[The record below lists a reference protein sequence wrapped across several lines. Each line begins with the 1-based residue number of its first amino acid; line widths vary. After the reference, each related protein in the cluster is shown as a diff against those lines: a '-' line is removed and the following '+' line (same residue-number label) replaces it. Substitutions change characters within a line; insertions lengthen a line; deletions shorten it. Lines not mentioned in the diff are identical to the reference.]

1 MDLRQLAALTAV
13 ADHGTFSAAAD
24 ALHTVQSNVSTHVR
38 RLEHELGVVLVDRAA
53 GRLTGEGEAVVARA
67 RRIQGEIDAL
77 VADVAALR
85 EDVRGSVLLGIIS
98 TIARWLVP
106 LLLEAMAER
115 YPGVQMVVVDASTTS
130 LAPQLAASRLDLA
143 LVNLP
148 LPDPDLVSDPLFDED
163 MVVVAPLSHPL
174 AQRDSLALADL
185 GDTRLLLPPVGT
197 ALRSELDA
205 GAERA
210 GVHLHPQAE
219 LDGVRLTA
227 SLVLAGHGAAVL
239 PATALSHWAPG
250 QWKRIPLTGLSPR
263 RVGLAV
269 RRRGLLAAPARALE
283 AVVREVVLREAEAQ
297 PGVRLCAEPTN

>member
-24 ALHTVQSNVSTHVR
+24 ALHTVQSNVSTHIR
-38 RLEHELGVVLVDRAA
+38 RLEHELGVVLVDRSA

-67 RRIQGEIDAL
+67 RRVQAEIDAL

-85 EDVRGSVLLGIIS
+85 EDVRGSVRLGVIS

-115 YPGVQMVVVDASTTS
+115 HPGVQLVVVDASTTS
-130 LAPQLAASRLDLA
+130 LAPQLAAGRLDLA

-148 LPDPDLVSDPLFDED
+148 LPDPDLVADALFDESL
-163 MVVVAPLSHPL
+163 VVVAPASHPL
-174 AQRDSLALADL
+174 AVHDSLAIADL
-185 GDTRLLLPPVGT
+185 GETRLLLPPVGT
-197 ALRSELDA
+197 ALRAELDIAA
-205 GAERA
+205 GRA
-210 GVHLHPQAE
+210 GVELRPQAE

-227 SLVLAGHGAAVL
+227 SLVMAGHGAAIL
-239 PATALSHWAPG
+239 PATATSHWLPG
-250 QWKRIPLTGLSPR
+250 QWKRIALTGLSPR

-269 RRRGLLAAPARALE
+269 RRRGLLAAPAKALD
-283 AVVREVVLREAEAQ
+283 AVVREVVCREAEAQ
-297 PGVRLCAEPTN
+297 AGVRLCESGSN